1 MSTNERLELIK
12 TAIVVVPVFA
22 GSIAACYDV
31 GFFYGLDISY
41 FTFFSFTEHMVFA
54 LQAIP
59 FALPPA
65 ISIIGF
71 LAVSWWGYHNW
82 IEENAAFD
90 QKLKAIAPDEL
101 KTLTESLHR
110 KVRFYK
116 IADPVVRGLFIAFV
130 LLLLLRHN
138 YSGAFLIVVS
148 LIVVSLQYP
157 VERMKHRLVR
167 VILVTLAIMTP
178 WIAGFLLGYERS
190 SELFQSNAP
199 SETITVAGNDIPA
212 KLIRGGDRGILFMV
226 FDTKK
231 LNFLRWDAVQK
242 IQSL

>member
-1 MSTNERLELIK
+1 MSTDERLEMIK
-12 TAIVVVPVFA
+12 TAVVVVPVFA

-71 LAVSWWGYHNW
+71 LATSRWGYHNW
-82 IEENAAFD
+82 IEEQAAFN
-90 QKLKAIAPDEL
+90 QKLKTIAPDEL
-101 KTLTESLHR
+101 QTLTESLGR

-116 IADPVVRGLFIAFV
+116 IADPVVRGIFIAWV
-130 LLLLLRHN
+130 LLLLYRHN
-138 YSGAFLIVVS
+138 YSAAFLIVVS
-148 LIVVSLQYP
+148 LIVVSMQYP
-157 VERMKHRLVR
+157 IERMKHRLVR

-190 SELFQSNAP
+190 SEVFQSNAAT
-199 SETITVAGNDIPA
+199 EIITVAGNGIPA
-212 KLIRGGDRGILFMV
+212 RLIRGGDRGILFMV